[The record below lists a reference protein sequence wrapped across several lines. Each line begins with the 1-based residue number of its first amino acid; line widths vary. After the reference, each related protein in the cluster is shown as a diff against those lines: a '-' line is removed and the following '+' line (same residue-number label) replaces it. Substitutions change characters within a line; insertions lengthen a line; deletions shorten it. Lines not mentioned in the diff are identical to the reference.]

1 MGGGDSAQTCLESLR
16 TFADDRIPR
25 GSTNAATDGVLLVQ
39 TFQGFIGGRIAEDEQ
54 IAQDAIDGHE
64 SGYRWGCSTTV
75 DGQQMA
81 RWNPW
86 RVLSNCVSKRLIA
99 SAHRDAGP
107 GVERRAGRNDARVD
121 HTCSTCGQYDG
132 DAIAWP
138 CYTLKVM
145 ALDWV
150 EHVDYRVEWRP
161 QPGGSTVNVT
171 S

>member
-1 MGGGDSAQTCLESLR
+1 MHTL
-16 TFADDRIPR
+16 
-25 GSTNAATDGVLLVQ
+25 
-39 TFQGFIGGRIAEDEQ
+39 QGFIGGRIAEDEQ

-64 SGYRWGCSTTV
+64 PGYRWGGSTTV

-107 GVERRAGRNDARVD
+107 GIERRPGRGDAHVE
-121 HTCSTCGQYDG
+121 HTCSTCGQHDG
-132 DAIAWP
+132 AAIAWP
-138 CYTLKVM
+138 CYTLKVI

-150 EHVDYRVEWRP
+150 EHIDYRVEWRP
-161 QPGGSTVNVT
+161 QRGGSTVPMRSRSDAAGAARHCERGERT
-171 S
+171 A